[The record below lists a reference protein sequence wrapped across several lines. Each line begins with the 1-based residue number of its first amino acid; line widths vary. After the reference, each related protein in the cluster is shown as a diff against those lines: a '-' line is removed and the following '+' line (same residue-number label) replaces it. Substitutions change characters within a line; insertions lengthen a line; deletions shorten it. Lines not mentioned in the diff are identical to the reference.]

1 MSEIKGDQLLECL
14 VIFTKLKN
22 NPYSAD
28 ALIAGLPTNKDGKVE
43 LFSQGKGKSLFS
55 RAAKRAG
62 FASSLNK
69 EKLENIT
76 PLVLPCII
84 MLRDNRAAILH
95 SVDLEKKKARI
106 TTPQVPDGVDE
117 VDLDVL
123 NEEYLGFCWYL
134 KPEFI
139 ADDTEQRLEKQGGHW
154 FWGTLQ
160 LSKKIY
166 TDVIWASIV
175 INLFVLASPL
185 FTMNV
190 YDRVVPNNATDTLWV
205 LAIGVGVV
213 YIFDLALKF
222 IRTYF
227 LDIAGKK
234 SDIIMS
240 SILFEKVM
248 DLSYNN
254 RPRVVGSFAN
264 NLREFD
270 VIRNF
275 FTSGTI
281 ALLIDLPFSIL
292 FIIVTYFI
300 AGNIIFIP
308 VAFMILILIYTL
320 SIRKPLE
327 ASIKSTFEA
336 SAKKNGILIEA
347 LNGLETIK
355 TMGSSG
361 HVQYTWEEATGEIAN
376 KSIKTKIL
384 SASVINI
391 TQFLIQINTIAIVV
405 AGVYL
410 IKDMH
415 LTMGGLIAAT
425 ILGGRAIAPMA
436 SVAGLLSNYE
446 QTKTAFDGLQKIM
459 DMPTERHE
467 GKKFVRRNTFNGN
480 IEFKNVSFAYHKDGK
495 LALDHMSFK
504 IKAGDKVAIIG
515 KNGSGKTTIEK
526 MILGLYRPTEG
537 SVLIDGIDINQ
548 IDPVD
553 LRRNIGYV
561 PQDVVLFN
569 GTARSNILYKAPY
582 VDDEALLRAA
592 KISGVDEYVN
602 LHPQGFD
609 MPIEERGDGISGGQR
624 QSIAIARAFLLDSP
638 IVLLDEP
645 TNSLDS
651 QTETRLKENLKVALE
666 GKTLLLVTHKM
677 DLLELVDKIIVVEN
691 GKLLLAGP
699 KNDVLNY
706 MNKIVAERQQA
717 SQSQVTN
724 NIANGGA
731 N

>member
-1 MSEIKGDQLLECL
+1 M
-14 VIFTKLKN
+14 
-22 NPYSAD
+22 
-28 ALIAGLPTNKDGKVE
+28 
-43 LFSQGKGKSLFS
+43 
-55 RAAKRAG
+55 
-62 FASSLNK
+62 
-69 EKLENIT
+69 
-76 PLVLPCII
+76 
-84 MLRDNRAAILH
+84 
-95 SVDLEKKKARI
+95 
-106 TTPQVPDGVDE
+106 PDGVDE
-117 VDLDVL
+117 VKLDLL
-123 NEEYLGFCWYL
+123 KEQYLGFAWYL
-134 KPEFI
+134 KREFI
-139 ADDTEQRLEKQGGHW
+139 PDDDEHRLERTEGHW
-154 FWGTLQ
+154 FWGTLK
-160 LSKKIY
+160 LSRKIY
-166 TDVIWASIV
+166 ADVIWASIV
-175 INLFVLASPL
+175 INLFVIASPL

-205 LAIGVGVV
+205 LAIGVAIV
-213 YIFDLALKF
+213 YTFDLALKF

-248 DLSYNN
+248 DIQFTN
-254 RPRVVGSFAN
+254 RPRMVGSFAN

-270 VIRNF
+270 SIRNF

-281 ALLIDLPFSIL
+281 ALLIDLPFSLL
-292 FIIVTYFI
+292 FILTTYFI

-308 VAFMILILIYTL
+308 LSFMVIILLYTL

-355 TMGSSG
+355 TMGNSG

-376 KSIKTKIL
+376 KSIKTKSL

-410 IKDMH
+410 IKNME

-436 SVAGLLSNYE
+436 SIAGLLSNYG
-446 QTKTAFDGLQKIM
+446 QTKTAFEGLQKIM
-459 DMPTERHE
+459 DMPSERNE
-467 GKKFVRRNTFNGN
+467 GKKFVRRSSFKGV
-480 IEFKNVSFAYHKDGK
+480 IEFKNGSFAYRKGGK
-495 LALDHMSFK
+495 LALDHVSFK
-504 IKAGDKVAIIG
+504 INAGDKVGIIG

-582 VDDEALLRAA
+582 VDDETLLKAA
-592 KISGVDEYVN
+592 RISGVDEYVN

-609 MPIEERGDGISGGQR
+609 MPVEERGDGISGGQR

-638 IVLLDEP
+638 IILLDEP
-645 TNSLDS
+645 TNSLDN
-651 QTETRLKENLKVALE
+651 QAEAKLKENLKVVLE
-666 GKTLLLVTHKM
+666 DKTLLLVTHRL
-677 DLLELVDKIIVVEN
+677 DLLELVDKIIVVDD

-699 KNDVLNY
+699 KNDVLSY
-706 MNKIVAERQQA
+706 MQSVAEERSRVEQMEQEAKRYGGQQ
-717 SQSQVTN
+717 Q
-724 NIANGGA
+724 
-731 N
+731 

>member
-1 MSEIKGDQLLECL
+1 MSQIKGDQLLECL
-14 VIFTKLKN
+14 VIFTKIKN

-28 ALIAGLPTNKDGKVE
+28 ALIAGLPTNKDGRIDFTAHGE
-43 LFSQGKGKSLFS
+43 GKTLFS

-62 FASSLNK
+62 FASVPVE
-69 EKLENIT
+69 EKLENIS

-84 MLRDNRAAILH
+84 ALRDNRWVILH
-95 SVDLEKKKARI
+95 SIDLEKKKARI

-117 VDLDVL
+117 VKLDLL
-123 NEEYLGFCWYL
+123 KEQYLGFAWYL
-134 KPEFI
+134 KREFI
-139 ADDTEQRLEKQGGHW
+139 PDDDEHRLERTEGHW
-154 FWGTLQ
+154 FWGTLK
-160 LSKKIY
+160 LSRKIY
-166 TDVIWASIV
+166 ADVIWASIV
-175 INLFVLASPL
+175 INLFVIASPL

-205 LAIGVGVV
+205 LAIGVGIV

-234 SDIIMS
+234 SDIVMS

-248 DLSYNN
+248 DIQFTN
-254 RPRVVGSFAN
+254 RPRMVGSFAN

-270 VIRNF
+270 SIRNF

-281 ALLIDLPFSIL
+281 ALLIDLPFSFIFIL
-292 FIIVTYFI
+292 TTYFI

-308 VAFMILILIYTL
+308 LSFMIVILIYTL

-355 TMGSSG
+355 TMGNSG

-376 KSIKTKIL
+376 KSIKTKAL

-410 IKDMH
+410 IKDMQ

-436 SVAGLLSNYE
+436 SIAGLLSNYQ
-446 QTKTAFDGLQKIM
+446 QTRTAFEGLQKIM
-459 DMPTERHE
+459 DMPTERNE
-467 GKKFVRRNTFNGN
+467 GKKFVRRSSFKGA
-480 IEFKNVSFAYHKDGK
+480 IEFKNVSFAYRKGGK
-495 LALDHMSFK
+495 LALDHVSFK
-504 IKAGDKVAIIG
+504 INAGDKVGIIG

-582 VDDEALLRAA
+582 VDDETLLKAA
-592 KISGVDEYVN
+592 RISGVDEYVN

-609 MPIEERGDGISGGQR
+609 MPVEERGDGISGGQR

-638 IVLLDEP
+638 IILLDEP
-645 TNSLDS
+645 TNSLDN
-651 QTETRLKENLKVALE
+651 QAEAKLKENLKVVLE
-666 GKTLLLVTHKM
+666 DKTLLLVTHRL
-677 DLLELVDKIIVVEN
+677 DLLELVDKIIVVDD

-699 KNDVLNY
+699 KNDVLSY
-706 MNKIVAERQQA
+706 MQSVAEERSRVEQMEQEA
-717 SQSQVTN
+717 KR
-724 NIANGGA
+724 NGGQQ
-731 N
+731 

>member
-1 MSEIKGDQLLECL
+1 MSQIKGDQLLECL
-14 VIFTKLKN
+14 VIFTKIKN

-28 ALIAGLPTNKDGKVE
+28 ALIAGLPTNKDGRIDFTAHGE
-43 LFSQGKGKSLFS
+43 GKTLFS

-62 FASSLNK
+62 FASVPVE
-69 EKLENIT
+69 EKLENIS

-84 MLRDNRAAILH
+84 SLRGNRWVILH
-95 SVDLEKKKARI
+95 SIDLEKKKARI

-117 VDLDVL
+117 VKLDLL
-123 NEEYLGFCWYL
+123 KEEYLGFAWYL
-134 KPEFI
+134 KREFI
-139 ADDTEQRLEKQGGHW
+139 PDDDEHRLERTEGHW
-154 FWGTLQ
+154 FWGTLK
-160 LSKKIY
+160 LSRKIY
-166 TDVIWASIV
+166 ADVIWASIV
-175 INLFVLASPL
+175 INLFVIASPL

-205 LAIGVGVV
+205 LAIGVGIV

-248 DLSYNN
+248 DIQFTN
-254 RPRVVGSFAN
+254 RPRMVGSFAN

-270 VIRNF
+270 SIRNF

-281 ALLIDLPFSIL
+281 ALLIDLPFSLL
-292 FIIVTYFI
+292 FILTTYFI

-308 VAFMILILIYTL
+308 LSFMFIILIYTL

-355 TMGSSG
+355 TMGNSG

-376 KSIKTKIL
+376 KSIKTKAL

-410 IKDMH
+410 IKNME

-436 SVAGLLSNYE
+436 SIAGLLSNYG
-446 QTKTAFDGLQKIM
+446 QTKTAFEGLQKIM
-459 DMPTERHE
+459 DMPSERNE
-467 GKKFVRRNTFNGN
+467 GKKFVRRTSFKGA
-480 IEFKNVSFAYHKDGK
+480 IEFKNVSFAYRKGGK
-495 LALDHMSFK
+495 LALDHVSFK
-504 IKAGDKVAIIG
+504 INAGDKVGIIG

-582 VDDEALLRAA
+582 VDDETLLKAA
-592 KISGVDEYVN
+592 RISGVDEYVN

-609 MPIEERGDGISGGQR
+609 MPVEERGDGISGGQR

-638 IVLLDEP
+638 IILLDEP
-645 TNSLDS
+645 TNSLDN
-651 QTETRLKENLKVALE
+651 QAEAKLKENLKVVLE
-666 GKTLLLVTHKM
+666 DKTLLLVTHRL
-677 DLLELVDKIIVVEN
+677 DLLELVDKIIVVDN

-699 KNDVLNY
+699 KNDVLSY
-706 MNKIVAERQQA
+706 MQSVAEERSRVEQMEQEA
-717 SQSQVTN
+717 RR
-724 NIANGGA
+724 NGGQQ
-731 N
+731 

>member
-1 MSEIKGDQLLECL
+1 MSQIKGDQLLECL
-14 VIFTKLKN
+14 VIFTKIKN

-28 ALIAGLPTNKDGKVE
+28 ALIAGLPTNKDGRIDFTAHGE
-43 LFSQGKGKSLFS
+43 GKTLFS

-62 FASSLNK
+62 FASVPVE
-69 EKLENIT
+69 EKLENIS

-84 MLRDNRAAILH
+84 ALRDNRWVILH
-95 SVDLEKKKARI
+95 SIDLEKKKARI

-117 VDLDVL
+117 VKLDLL
-123 NEEYLGFCWYL
+123 KEEYLGFAWYL
-134 KPEFI
+134 KREFI
-139 ADDTEQRLEKQGGHW
+139 PDDDEHRLERTEGHW
-154 FWGTLQ
+154 FWGTLK
-160 LSKKIY
+160 LSRKIY
-166 TDVIWASIV
+166 ADVIWASIV
-175 INLFVLASPL
+175 INLFVIASPL

-205 LAIGVGVV
+205 LAIGVGIV

-234 SDIIMS
+234 SDIVMS

-248 DLSYNN
+248 DIQFTN
-254 RPRVVGSFAN
+254 RPRMVGSFAN

-270 VIRNF
+270 SIRNF

-281 ALLIDLPFSIL
+281 ALLIDLPFSFIFIL
-292 FIIVTYFI
+292 TTYFI

-308 VAFMILILIYTL
+308 LSFMVIILLYTL

-355 TMGSSG
+355 TMGNSG

-376 KSIKTKIL
+376 KSIKTKAL

-410 IKDMH
+410 IKDMQ

-436 SVAGLLSNYE
+436 SIAGLLSNYQ
-446 QTKTAFDGLQKIM
+446 QTRTAFEGLQKIM
-459 DMPTERHE
+459 DMPTERNE
-467 GKKFVRRNTFNGN
+467 GKKFVRRSSFKGA
-480 IEFKNVSFAYHKDGK
+480 IEFKNVSFAYRKGGK
-495 LALDHMSFK
+495 LALDHVSFK
-504 IKAGDKVAIIG
+504 INAGDKVGIIG

-582 VDDEALLRAA
+582 VDDETLLKAA
-592 KISGVDEYVN
+592 RISGVDEYVN

-609 MPIEERGDGISGGQR
+609 MPVEERGDGISGGQR

-638 IVLLDEP
+638 IILLDEP
-645 TNSLDS
+645 TNSLDN
-651 QTETRLKENLKVALE
+651 QAEAKLKENLKVVLE
-666 GKTLLLVTHKM
+666 DKTLLLVTHRL
-677 DLLELVDKIIVVEN
+677 DLLELVDKIIVVDD

-699 KNDVLNY
+699 KNDVLSY
-706 MNKIVAERQQA
+706 MQSVAIERSRVEA
-717 SQSQVTN
+717 MEEE
-724 NIANGGA
+724 ARRNGG
-731 N
+731 NQ

>member
-1 MSEIKGDQLLECL
+1 MSQIKGDQLLECL
-14 VIFTKLKN
+14 VIFTKIKN

-28 ALIAGLPTNKDGKVE
+28 ALIAGLPTNKDGRIDFTAHGE
-43 LFSQGKGKSLFS
+43 GKTLFS

-62 FASSLNK
+62 FASVPVE
-69 EKLENIT
+69 EKLENIS

-84 MLRDNRAAILH
+84 ALRDNRWVILH
-95 SVDLEKKKARI
+95 SIDLEKKKARI

-117 VDLDVL
+117 VKLDLLKD
-123 NEEYLGFCWYL
+123 EYLGFAWYL
-134 KPEFI
+134 KREFI
-139 ADDTEQRLEKQGGHW
+139 PDDDEHRLERTEGHW
-154 FWGTLQ
+154 FWGTLK
-160 LSKKIY
+160 LSRKIY
-166 TDVIWASIV
+166 ADVIWASIV
-175 INLFVLASPL
+175 INLFVIASPL

-205 LAIGVGVV
+205 LAIGVGIV

-234 SDIIMS
+234 SDIVMS

-248 DLSYNN
+248 DIQFTN
-254 RPRVVGSFAN
+254 RPRMVGSFAN

-270 VIRNF
+270 SIRNF

-281 ALLIDLPFSIL
+281 ALLIDLPFSFIFIL
-292 FIIVTYFI
+292 TTYFI

-308 VAFMILILIYTL
+308 LSFMVIILLYTL

-355 TMGSSG
+355 TMGNSG
-361 HVQYTWEEATGEIAN
+361 HVQYTWEEAAGEIAN
-376 KSIKTKIL
+376 KSIKTKAL

-410 IKDMH
+410 IKDMQ

-436 SVAGLLSNYE
+436 SIAGLLSNYQ
-446 QTKTAFDGLQKIM
+446 QTRTAFEGLQKIM
-459 DMPTERHE
+459 DMPSERNE
-467 GKKFVRRNTFNGN
+467 GKKFVRRSSFKGA
-480 IEFKNVSFAYHKDGK
+480 IEFKNVSFAYRKGGK
-495 LALDHMSFK
+495 LALDHVSFK
-504 IKAGDKVAIIG
+504 INAGDKVGIIG

-582 VDDEALLRAA
+582 VDDETLLKAA
-592 KISGVDEYVN
+592 RISGVDEYVN

-609 MPIEERGDGISGGQR
+609 MPVEERGDGISGGQR

-638 IVLLDEP
+638 IILLDEP
-645 TNSLDS
+645 TNSLDN
-651 QTETRLKENLKVALE
+651 QAEAKLKENLKVVLE
-666 GKTLLLVTHKM
+666 DKTLLLVTHRL
-677 DLLELVDKIIVVEN
+677 DLLELVDKIIVVDD

-699 KNDVLNY
+699 KNDVLSY
-706 MNKIVAERQQA
+706 MQSVAIERSRVEA
-717 SQSQVTN
+717 MEEE
-724 NIANGGA
+724 ARRNGG
-731 N
+731 NQ

>member
-1 MSEIKGDQLLECL
+1 MSQIKGDQLLECL
-14 VIFTKLKN
+14 VIFTKIKN

-28 ALIAGLPTNKDGKVE
+28 ALIAGLPTNKDGRIDFTAHGE
-43 LFSQGKGKSLFS
+43 GKTLFS

-62 FASSLNK
+62 FASVPVE
-69 EKLENIT
+69 EKLENIS

-84 MLRDNRAAILH
+84 ALRDNRWVILH
-95 SVDLEKKKARI
+95 SIDLEKKKARI

-117 VDLDVL
+117 VKLDLLKD
-123 NEEYLGFCWYL
+123 EYLGFAWYL
-134 KPEFI
+134 KREFI
-139 ADDTEQRLEKQGGHW
+139 PDDDEHRLERTEGHW
-154 FWGTLQ
+154 FWGTLK
-160 LSKKIY
+160 LSRKIY
-166 TDVIWASIV
+166 ADVIWASIV
-175 INLFVLASPL
+175 INLFVIASPL

-205 LAIGVGVV
+205 LAIGVGIV

-234 SDIIMS
+234 SDIVMS

-248 DLSYNN
+248 DIQFTN
-254 RPRVVGSFAN
+254 RPRMVGSFAN

-270 VIRNF
+270 SIRNF

-281 ALLIDLPFSIL
+281 ALLIDLPFSFIFIL
-292 FIIVTYFI
+292 TTYFI

-308 VAFMILILIYTL
+308 LSFMIVILIYTL

-355 TMGSSG
+355 TMGNSG

-376 KSIKTKIL
+376 KSIKTKSL

-410 IKDMH
+410 IKNME

-436 SVAGLLSNYE
+436 SIAGLLSNYG
-446 QTKTAFDGLQKIM
+446 QTKTAFEGLQKIM
-459 DMPTERHE
+459 DMPSERNE
-467 GKKFVRRNTFNGN
+467 GKKFVRRSSFKGA
-480 IEFKNVSFAYHKDGK
+480 IEFKNVSFAYRKGGK
-495 LALDHMSFK
+495 LALDHVSFK
-504 IKAGDKVAIIG
+504 INAGDKVGIIG

-582 VDDEALLRAA
+582 VDDETLLKAA
-592 KISGVDEYVN
+592 RISGVDEYVN

-609 MPIEERGDGISGGQR
+609 MPVEERGDGISGGQR

-638 IVLLDEP
+638 IILLDEP
-645 TNSLDS
+645 TNSLDN
-651 QTETRLKENLKVALE
+651 QAEAKLKENLKVVLE
-666 GKTLLLVTHKM
+666 DKTLLLVTHRL
-677 DLLELVDKIIVVEN
+677 DLLELVDKIIVVDD

-699 KNDVLNY
+699 KNDVLSY
-706 MNKIVAERQQA
+706 MQSVAEERSRVEQMEQEAKRYGGQQK
-717 SQSQVTN
+717 
-724 NIANGGA
+724 
-731 N
+731 

>member
-1 MSEIKGDQLLECL
+1 MSEIKGDELLDCL

-28 ALIAGLPTNKDGKVE
+28 ALIAGLPTNKDGRIDFTAHGE
-43 LFSQGKGKSLFS
+43 GKTLFS

-62 FASSLNK
+62 FASVPVE
-69 EKLENIT
+69 EKLENIS

-84 MLRDNRAAILH
+84 ALRDNRWVILH
-95 SVDLEKKKARI
+95 SIDLEKNKARI
-106 TTPQVPDGVDE
+106 TTPQVPDGV
-117 VDLDVL
+117 VDVKLDAL
-123 NEEYLGFCWYL
+123 NNEYLGFAWYL
-134 KPEFI
+134 KREFI
-139 ADDTEQRLEKQGGHW
+139 PDDDEHRLERTEGHW
-154 FWGTLQ
+154 FWGTLK

-166 TDVIWASIV
+166 ADVIWASIV
-175 INLFVLASPL
+175 INLFVIASPL

-205 LAIGVGVV
+205 LAIGVAIV
-213 YIFDLALKF
+213 YTFDLALKF

-227 LDIAGKK
+227 LDITGKK
-234 SDIIMS
+234 SDIVMS

-248 DLSYNN
+248 DIQFTN
-254 RPRVVGSFAN
+254 RPRMVGSFAN

-270 VIRNF
+270 SIRNF

-281 ALLIDLPFSIL
+281 ALLIDLPFSLL
-292 FIIVTYFI
+292 FILTTYFI

-308 VAFMILILIYTL
+308 LSFMIIILLYTL

-355 TMGSSG
+355 TMGNSG

-376 KSIKTKIL
+376 KSIKTKAL

-410 IKDMH
+410 IKDMQ

-436 SVAGLLSNYE
+436 SIAGLLSNYE
-446 QTKTAFDGLQKIM
+446 QTRTAFNGLQKIM
-459 DMPTERHE
+459 DMPSERNE

-480 IEFKNVSFAYHKDGK
+480 IEFKNVSFAYRKGSK
-495 LALDHMSFK
+495 LALDHISFK
-504 IKAGDKVAIIG
+504 INAGDKVGIIG

-537 SVLIDGIDINQ
+537 SILIDGIDINQ

-582 VDDEALLRAA
+582 VDDETLLKAA
-592 KISGVDEYVN
+592 RISGVDEYVN

-609 MPIEERGDGISGGQR
+609 MPVEERGDGISGGQR

-638 IVLLDEP
+638 IILLDEP
-645 TNSLDS
+645 TNSLDN
-651 QTETRLKENLKVALE
+651 QAEAKLKENLKKVLE
-666 GKTLLLVTHKM
+666 DKTLLLVTHRL
-677 DLLELVDKIIVVEN
+677 DLLELVDKIIVVDD
-691 GKLLLAGP
+691 GKLILAGP

-706 MNKIVAERQQA
+706 MQSVAMERSRAEQMEEA
-717 SQSQVTN
+717 RR
-724 NIANGGA
+724 NGDQK
-731 N
+731 